1 MPTPTIYPSLLSC
14 DLARLGEQAQGLIQA
29 GAHGLHVDVMDHHY
43 VPNLT
48 FGPWLCECLRREG
61 LSCPLDVH
69 LMVTPVDPVIQSF
82 IDAGATSISFH
93 PEATLHID
101 RSLSLIRQGGCEA
114 GLALNP
120 ATPFEVLHYVLDKV
134 DFVLVMSVNPG
145 FGGQFFIPAMLDK
158 IQALKRYLQQH
169 KPSVRIAVDGGVNHD
184 LLVPLANAGVDQFII
199 GSHLFAPPGYVQQ
212 LAAFR
217 QRLDTASC

>member
-1 MPTPTIYPSLLSC
+1 MTPTIYPSLLSC
-14 DLARLGEQAQGLIQA
+14 DLARLGEQAQGLIAA
-29 GAHGLHVDVMDHHY
+29 GAHGLHVDVMDRHY

-61 LSCPLDVH
+61 ITCPLDVH

-93 PEATLHID
+93 PEASFHID
-101 RSLSLIRQGGCEA
+101 RSLSLIRQGGCQA

-120 ATPFEVLHYVLDKV
+120 ATPIEVLHYVLDKI

-145 FGGQFFIPAMLDK
+145 FGGQHFIPAMLDK
-158 IQALKRYLQQH
+158 ITALKAYLQQH
-169 KPSVRIAVDGGVNHD
+169 KPSVRIAVDGGVHHD
-184 LLVPLANAGVDQFII
+184 LLIPLAKAGVDQFVI
-199 GSHLFAPPGYVQQ
+199 GSHLFAAPGYAQQ

-217 QRLDTASC
+217 QQLDTASC